1 MIVIF
6 GFVVLVIGLFVPYSE
21 YIEEVGIKIARV
33 GGIIMSTGALLA
45 IEQKIP
51 SVITPKS

>member
-21 YIEEVGIKIARV
+21 YIGEVGIKIALV